1 MNVGDR
7 RRRRTA
13 ARRVAVRGGVLLWGV
28 FTLVAVVAGL
38 AAASSVGGAISGAAS
53 RPRTQAQIHD
63 ALGSSSPSPAGPGAA
78 APGASASGHAP
89 ARHHATHPG
98 QSPSGGPTT
107 SGPGANQPTGVGRST
122 STSLPST
129 SPTGGSH
136 GGHGPG
142 PSTSPGSGGNDGS
155 GNGGPGSG
163 QGGDAVRATL
173 SSGGGTVVASCRN
186 GQVTLV
192 TWSPAIGYRVHQVVA
207 GPASEVEIS
216 FEADNRHE
224 VSMAI
229 TCGSNG
235 SPRATV
241 HGDSRADE

>member
-63 ALGSSSPSPAGPGAA
+63 ALGSSSPSP
-78 APGASASGHAP
+78 
-89 ARHHATHPG
+89 
-98 QSPSGGPTT
+98 
-107 SGPGANQPTGVGRST
+107 
-122 STSLPST
+122 
-129 SPTGGSH
+129 TGGSH

-163 QGGDAVRATL
+163 QGGEAVRATL

-224 VSMAI
+224 VSMVI